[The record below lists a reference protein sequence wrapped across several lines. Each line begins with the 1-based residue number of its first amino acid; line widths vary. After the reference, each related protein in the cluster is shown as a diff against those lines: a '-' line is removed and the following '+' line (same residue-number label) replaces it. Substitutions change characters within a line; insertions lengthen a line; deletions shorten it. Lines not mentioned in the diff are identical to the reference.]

1 MTINKIL
8 LAMALGLTIAACGG
22 QPADSGIRE
31 DLVCNG
37 EVRLTREI
45 GEFSVYD
52 SRSRSFEIMRGYST
66 VGIYTVKVGETCRFV
81 PSGSAP

>member
-1 MTINKIL
+1 MKIHLIL
-8 LAMALGLTIAACGG
+8 LAIALGLIIAACSS
-22 QPADSGIRE
+22 PSESNVRE

-52 SRSRSFEIMRGYST
+52 SSSRSFEIKRGYST

-81 PSGSAP
+81 PSGSTTL